1 MSAIK
6 SKLKPK
12 RRRVTFSLISPD
24 AKEVIL
30 MGDFNQW
37 NPKVH
42 PMKKTKT
49 VAGKKRPFSFPEHM
63 NIALWWMGN
72 GKMIPKTFKRA
83 PTDSALKIILLSF
96 RRNKCSVLDDS
107 TVKTAISTALR
118 IDLQ

>member
-42 PMKKTKT
+42 PMKKNK
-49 VAGKKRPFSFPEHM
+49 
-63 NIALWWMGN
+63 N
-72 GKMIPKTFKRA
+72 GG
-83 PTDSALKIILLSF
+83 
-96 RRNKCSVLDDS
+96 
-107 TVKTAISTALR
+107 
-118 IDLQ
+118 